1 MKIFYC
7 ICVHLVFYEELETEQ
22 HLMVILQDILEAQ
35 KHGESAE
42 EYLGKNPKEVVDQL
56 TQQFDKPSWKSI
68 LKLVV

>member
-35 KHGESAE
+35 
-42 EYLGKNPKEVVDQL
+42 NMTNRQ
-56 TQQFDKPSWKSI
+56 KSI
-68 LKLVV
+68 

>member
-42 EYLGKNPKEVVDQL
+42 EYLGKIQKRL
-56 TQQFDKPSWKSI
+56 SI
-68 LKLVV
+68 N